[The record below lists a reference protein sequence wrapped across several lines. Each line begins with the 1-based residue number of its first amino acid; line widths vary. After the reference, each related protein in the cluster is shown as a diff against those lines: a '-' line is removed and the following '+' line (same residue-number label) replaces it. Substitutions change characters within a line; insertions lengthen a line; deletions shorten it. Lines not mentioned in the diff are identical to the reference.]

1 MLAAG
6 STRTAWIDNYRC
18 SGVAFSSTDID
29 VGATMTTPVRIAD
42 GELPVACCSPLAA
55 PDLRADAA
63 RATAS
68 LFKALGDPQ
77 RVRVVNLLT
86 NAGEPVCVCDITES
100 LGLSQSTVSFHLK
113 KLINA
118 GLLQREQR
126 GTWAYYS
133 IDSTAM
139 QTLAS
144 VVSTKGRT
152 A

>member
-1 MLAAG
+1 
-6 STRTAWIDNYRC
+6 
-18 SGVAFSSTDID
+18 
-29 VGATMTTPVRIAD
+29 MTTPVPVAAD
-42 GELPVACCSPLAA
+42 LAPVACCSPLAA
-55 PDLRADAA
+55 PGLDGDAA
-63 RATAS
+63 AATAA

-86 NAGEPVCVCDITES
+86 NAGESVCVCDITEA

-113 KLINA
+113 KLVTT

-133 IDSTAM
+133 IDPRAMST
-139 QTLAS
+139 LRS
-144 VVSTKGRT
+144 VVSMKGRT

>member
-1 MLAAG
+1 MTSPLQLAPERA
-6 STRTAWIDNYRC
+6 
-18 SGVAFSSTDID
+18 
-29 VGATMTTPVRIAD
+29 
-42 GELPVACCSPLAA
+42 PVACCSPLSAPTFEAGAA
-55 PDLRADAA
+55 E
-63 RATAS
+63 ATAA

-86 NAGEPVCVCDITES
+86 NAGAPVCVCDITEA

-113 KLINA
+113 KLVNA

-133 IDSTAM
+133 IDPRAM
-139 QTLAS
+139 NTLRS
-144 VVSTKGRT
+144 VVSMKGRT

>member
-1 MLAAG
+1 
-6 STRTAWIDNYRC
+6 
-18 SGVAFSSTDID
+18 
-29 VGATMTTPVRIAD
+29 MTTPTLLATGD
-42 GELPVACCSPLAA
+42 LPVACCSPLAA
-55 PDLRADAA
+55 PDLHSDAA
-63 RATAS
+63 EATAS

-86 NAGEPVCVCDITES
+86 NAGEAVCVCDITES

-133 IDSTAM
+133 LDRKA
-139 QTLAS
+139 LDRLVS
-144 VVSTKGRT
+144 VVTIKGGSR
-152 A
+152 

>member
-1 MLAAG
+1 
-6 STRTAWIDNYRC
+6 
-18 SGVAFSSTDID
+18 
-29 VGATMTTPVRIAD
+29 MTTPVQIATGD
-42 GELPVACCSPLAA
+42 LPVSCCSPLAA
-55 PDLRADAA
+55 PDLDSDGVE
-63 RATAS
+63 ATAS

-86 NAGEPVCVCDITES
+86 NAGEAVCVCDITES

-139 QTLAS
+139 DTLEA
-144 VVSTKGRT
+144 VVSMKGRT

>member
-1 MLAAG
+1 
-6 STRTAWIDNYRC
+6 
-18 SGVAFSSTDID
+18 
-29 VGATMTTPVRIAD
+29 MTTPTLIAVGD
-42 GELPVACCSPLAA
+42 LPVTCCSPLAA
-55 PDLRADAA
+55 PDLHADAVE
-63 RATAS
+63 ATAS

-86 NAGEPVCVCDITES
+86 NAGDAVCVCDITES
-100 LGLSQSTVSFHLK
+100 LGLSQPTVSFHLK
-113 KLINA
+113 KLVNA

-133 IDSTAM
+133 IDSDAM
-139 QTLAS
+139 ETLED